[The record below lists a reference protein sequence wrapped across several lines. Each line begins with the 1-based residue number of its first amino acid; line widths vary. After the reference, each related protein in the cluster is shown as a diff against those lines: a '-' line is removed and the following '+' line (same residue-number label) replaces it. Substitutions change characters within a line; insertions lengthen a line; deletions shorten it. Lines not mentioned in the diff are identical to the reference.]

1 MITDLK
7 PYLAYK
13 DSGVEWLG
21 EVPEGWALCR
31 GKQLFRKMDRQVRN
45 IDETVTCFRDGM
57 VTLRRNRRTA
67 GFTEAIQE
75 SGYQGI
81 RQGDLVIHQMDAF
94 AGAVGVSDS
103 DGKASP
109 IYAVCVSRSG
119 VYACY
124 YQHVVRQMAMSGWI
138 AALARGVRE
147 RSTDFRFETF
157 GQQALPFPSPVEQTA
172 IADFLTHI
180 NLRIQRFIAAKEQLI
195 ELLMEERQEIVHQAV
210 SHGLD
215 PSAPRKESGVD
226 WIGDVPA
233 HWSVT
238 RVKNEFQSLDH
249 VRRPISATER
259 ELRRGPYDY
268 YGASGVIDKVDS
280 YLFDED
286 HLLIAEDGANLVLRN
301 LPLAIV
307 AKGRYWVNNHAHI
320 LKPVAGQ
327 LDFMALLM
335 ESLNY
340 RPYISGA
347 AQPKLTQDRLF
358 SMPIAVPPVAEQ
370 KEIVGRLGPVTTPID
385 CALEVARRQIA
396 LLREYR
402 TRLISD
408 VVTGKLDVR
417 EAAENLPEDPDA
429 DNPALDERLE
439 EVAAG

>member
-1 MITDLK
+1 MILREEGDANHNVIPDDLTNYRVVD
-7 PYLAYK
+7 P
-13 DSGVEWLG
+13 
-21 EVPEGWALCR
+21 
-31 GKQLFRKMDRQVRN
+31 
-45 IDETVTCFRDGM
+45 
-57 VTLRRNRRTA
+57 
-67 GFTEAIQE
+67 
-75 SGYQGI
+75 
-81 RQGDLVIHQMDAF
+81 GDLVINKMKAWQGSLGVATMHGIVSPAYFVFSLQEIGERYAHVLLRSWPYVGAF
-94 AGAVGVSDS
+94 AAAS
-103 DGKASP
+103 DGIRVDQWDLSMEGMKAVSVLTP
-109 IYAVCVSRSG
+109 TQPEQSAIVHFLDYAG
-119 VYACY
+119 
-124 YQHVVRQMAMSGWI
+124 
-138 AALARGVRE
+138 
-147 RSTDFRFETF
+147 
-157 GQQALPFPSPVEQTA
+157 
-172 IADFLTHI
+172 
-180 NLRIQRFIAAKEQLI
+180 LRIHRFIAAKERLVG
-195 ELLMEERQEIVHQAV
+195 LLEVEKRAIAHEAV

-215 PSAPRKESGVD
+215 PGAPRKGSGVD
-226 WIGDVPA
+226 LIGDVPA

-286 HLLIAEDGANLVLRN
+286 LLLIAEDGANLVLRN

-307 AKGRYWVNNHAHI
+307 ARGRYWVNNHAHI
-320 LKPVAGQ
+320 LKPVTGQ
-327 LDFMALLM
+327 LNFMALLM
-335 ESLNY
+335 ESQNY

-370 KEIVGRLGPVTTPID
+370 KEVVGRLGLVTMPINS
-385 CALEVARRQIA
+385 ALEVARRQIA

-417 EAAENLPEDPDA
+417 EAAKNLPDDPDA